1 MLQQCNCTPSFH
13 ALGYKERPVFC
24 LGLQLLC
31 MNNIMKS
38 IGKYNKVGSAPI
50 ACESGVMTPNIS
62 LGGAAAEA
70 LSGSV

>member
-38 IGKYNKVGSAPI
+38 IGKYNKVGTTS
-50 ACESGVMTPNIS
+50 CESGVMTPKMS